1 MSKVAQDVTCE
12 EKNLEAKR
20 CLFKKGKKTADI
32 FNKFYHGREARK
44 RSNQRCRKF
53 GQLPTSWRVPPCERS
68 ESVPPSTIPRVP
80 PSPESAPPLP
90 IDERSKID
98 FERNKW
104 KKSKKRFNKINNHTK
119 ATAQKQ
125 KLEKKQ
131 QLAKEFYN
139 QKEEQH
145 AENDPQG
152 LKETSL
158 VFDVRH
164 WHLNST
170 ENQTT
175 LKQKI
180 KTLFS
185 DYSDQIQLFLG
196 GKTLIC

>member
-1 MSKVAQDVTCE
+1 MPNLPVPDPVPSAQ
-12 EKNLEAKR
+12 
-20 CLFKKGKKTADI
+20 CLPKKLQSRG
-32 FNKFYHGREARK
+32 YC
-44 RSNQRCRKF
+44 QRCRKL
-53 GQLPTSWRVPPCERS
+53 GQLPTSWRVPP
-68 ESVPPSTIPRVP
+68 STIPRVP
-80 PSPESAPPLP
+80 PRIRNPPPLP
-90 IDERSKID
+90 IDEGSKID

-104 KKSKKRFNKINNHTK
+104 KKSKKRCNKINNHTK